1 LSLGQPCTFAAQPS
15 PSPGPTCSEAA
26 SPSPSTTTSQ
36 PSARR
41 DGPFSF
47 LRHFANPSVQKDRL
61 AIGETG
67 KQSTPRNLATLY
79 SHIEDALIPSNPL
92 SAFLGF
98 GEYPSNPLGDEG
110 FLSDYLSDALFPSK
124 LSNQLTEITSELVET
139 SKSMGLGS
147 DNPELDIMQ
156 LTAVFGVSNI
166 SAFISVFFHAFHWH
180 LPIVHSPSFDPG
192 TVSNPLLLAIF
203 LAGAAYSTAMDD
215 TTASSSSWIIEVAEE
230 YIFRQVSHL
239 SIVPSPMEPANLL
252 PTVQTLQSALIIEML
267 QFARDDLS
275 TRRRIRIIRHPCLV
289 SIVRSLGIFQLK
301 RSTIPEVCDEVTW
314 RNLVAEEMCLRYVIY
329 LMKTATV
336 LLWDHIVN
344 DLVGLLPGH
353 FLQTDSSL
361 SVSRITPQY
370 QYLR

>member
-1 LSLGQPCTFAAQPS
+1 
-15 PSPGPTCSEAA
+15 
-26 SPSPSTTTSQ
+26 
-36 PSARR
+36 
-41 DGPFSF
+41 
-47 LRHFANPSVQKDRL
+47 
-61 AIGETG
+61 
-67 KQSTPRNLATLY
+67 
-79 SHIEDALIPSNPL
+79 
-92 SAFLGF
+92 
-98 GEYPSNPLGDEG
+98 
-110 FLSDYLSDALFPSK
+110 
-124 LSNQLTEITSELVET
+124 
-139 SKSMGLGS
+139 M
-147 DNPELDIMQ
+147 MQ

-215 TTASSSSWIIEVAEE
+215 ATASSSSWIIEVAEE

-289 SIVRSLGIFQLK
+289 SIVRSLGILKLK
-301 RSTIPEVCDEVTW
+301 RSTTPEVCDEVTW
-314 RNLVAEEMCLRYVIY
+314 RNLVAEEMCLRYVVY
-329 LMKTATV
+329 LMEAATA
-336 LLWDHIVN
+336 LLWDPIVN

-353 FLQTDSSL
+353 SLQTDSLL